1 MSLPKPNPAGA
12 MLLLATL
19 LAPSG
24 AALGNEFSV
33 YGVAH
38 LSLDGVESGRDDE
51 FDAASNSSRIG
62 IRGKFDLA
70 PDIAM
75 VFQYEQGLDLTF
87 RGEND
92 GNGPVSRDG
101 PVTTVRDSW
110 LGLDTRFGALKGGKF
125 GGLNQW
131 VYNFNLFADRIGDL
145 GNLWGGTG
153 LPGRISEG
161 VQYSL
166 PEFRGFNARATWVP
180 DEGRGNQDILVYS
193 ADFEY
198 QGLNLGAG
206 FLDLGR
212 DAALDERDHLA
223 WALTA
228 SRAIGKFDVGLGW
241 QREVGI
247 DGQRARQRNSF
258 TLGASAEVLPRT
270 RIKSQVTVSDSNRSN
285 ADAWQWAVS
294 LERTITERA
303 LVYLAFSRT
312 FNESAAAFST
322 NNYGKGRALFPAAG
336 EDPWAVSL
344 GLNLSF
350 EHSLARFIGMR

>member
-1 MSLPKPNPAGA
+1 MSLPQYRPERIF
-12 MLLLATL
+12 LLIACFLGF
-19 LAPSG
+19 SG
-24 AALGNEFSV
+24 IAFAHEFSL

-38 LSLDGVESGRDDE
+38 LSLDGVASGREDE
-51 FDAASNSSRIG
+51 FDAASNSSRVG

-70 PDIAM
+70 PNIAM
-75 VFQYEQGLDLTF
+75 VFQFEQGLDLTF

-92 GNGPVSRDG
+92 GNGPRSRSG
-101 PVTTVRDSW
+101 PVTSVRDSW

-131 VYNFNLFADRIGDL
+131 VYNFNLFADQIGDL
-145 GNLWGGTG
+145 GNIWGGTG
-153 LPGRISEG
+153 LPGRVSEG
-161 VQYSL
+161 LQYSL

-180 DEGRGNQDILVYS
+180 DEGRSDQNILVYS

-198 QGLNLGAG
+198 RGLNLGAG

-228 SRAIGKFDVGLGW
+228 SRTVGRFDVGVGW
-241 QREVGI
+241 QREIGI
-247 DGQRARQRNSF
+247 DGQQGGDRNSF
-258 TLGASAEVLPRT
+258 TAGAALELRPGT
-270 RIKSQVTVSDSNRSN
+270 RLKSQVTLSDSSL
-285 ADAWQWAVS
+285 ADADARQWAVV
-294 LERTITERA
+294 LERSITERA

-344 GLNLSF
+344 GLNMSF
-350 EHSLARFIGMR
+350 ERSLTRLIRAP

>member
-1 MSLPKPNPAGA
+1 MSQPQYRPERI
-12 MLLLATL
+12 LLLIACFLGFPGIAFAHEFL
-19 LAPSG
+19 L
-24 AALGNEFSV
+24 

-38 LSLDGVESGRDDE
+38 LSLDGVESGREEE
-51 FDAASNSSRIG
+51 FDAASNSSRVG

-70 PDIAM
+70 AETAV
-75 VFQYEQGLDLTF
+75 VFQFEQGLDLTF

-131 VYNFNLFADRIGDL
+131 VYNFNLFADQIGDL

-180 DEGRGNQDILVYS
+180 DEGRDDQDILVYS
-193 ADFEY
+193 ADFKY
-198 QGLNLGAG
+198 RDLNLGAG
-206 FLDLGR
+206 FLDLGQ

-228 SRAIGKFDVGLGW
+228 SRAMGRFNLGLGW
-241 QREVGI
+241 QREIGI
-247 DGQRARQRNSF
+247 DGKRVRQRNSF

-270 RIKSQVTVSDSNRSN
+270 RIKSQVTVSDSNRSS
-285 ADAWQWAVS
+285 ADAWQW
-294 LERTITERA
+294 TISTERSVSERV

-344 GLNLSF
+344 GLNVSF
-350 EHSLARFIGMR
+350 EHSLARFIGIR

>member
-1 MSLPKPNPAGA
+1 MSQLQHPPERFF
-12 MLLLATL
+12 LLIACFLGF
-19 LAPSG
+19 SG
-24 AALGNEFSV
+24 VAFAQEFSL

-38 LSLDGVESGRDDE
+38 LSLDSIESGRDEE
-51 FDAASNSSRIG
+51 FDAASNSSRVG

-131 VYNFNLFADRIGDL
+131 VYNFNLFADQIGDL

-153 LPGRISEG
+153 LPGRVSEG
-161 VQYSL
+161 LQFSL

-180 DEGRGNQDILVYS
+180 DEGRGDQNILVYS
-193 ADFEY
+193 ANFQY
-198 QGLNLGAG
+198 RGLNLGTG

-212 DAALDERDHLA
+212 DIALDERDHLA

-228 SRAIGKFDVGLGW
+228 SHGIDRFNLGLGW
-241 QREVGI
+241 QREIGI

-258 TLGASAEVLPRT
+258 TFGASAEVLPQT
-270 RIKSQVTVSDSNRSN
+270 RIKSQVTVSDANRSD
-285 ADAWQWAVS
+285 ADAWQWAIS
-294 LERTITERA
+294 TERS
-303 LVYLAFSRT
+303 LGERVLIYLAFSRT

-336 EDPWAVSL
+336 KDPWAVSL
-344 GLNLSF
+344 GLNISF
-350 EHSLARFIGMR
+350 ERNLARLIGVR